1 MPRRKK
7 NSSLINPPALFNV
20 KKMIFKNDQRNYLTE
35 SIPSPSLNGLYPEMY
50 VLTNTQKVF
59 GASVIVNTDV
69 MDRICDIFPEGFT
82 IIPSSIHEVM
92 IVPGEDHDRYQE
104 LGEMVRSVNMT
115 SAVSPEEVLSDRVY
129 TYDRNSK
136 SIHQV
141 DESMYDKNCE
151 QPEFK
156 QSKSGMA
163 QNNGLVYKEK
173 QVDIEI

>member
-1 MPRRKK
+1 
-7 NSSLINPPALFNV
+7 
-20 KKMIFKNDQRNYLTE
+20 
-35 SIPSPSLNGLYPEMY
+35 
-50 VLTNTQKVF
+50 
-59 GASVIVNTDV
+59 
-69 MDRICDIFPEGFT
+69 
-82 IIPSSIHEVM
+82 M
-92 IVPGEDHDRYQE
+92 IVPGEDHDRYQK
-104 LGEMVRSVNMT
+104 LGEIVRSVNMT

>member
-1 MPRRKK
+1 MITDRELARYISNNLHLYLADEDKPVECKVVDVSK
-7 NSSLINPPALFNV
+7 N
-20 KKMIFKNDQRNYLTE
+20 
-35 SIPSPSLNGLYPEMY
+35 NGGTVAGVQILMHGVDHGP
-50 VLTNTQKVF
+50 
-59 GASVIVNTDV
+59 VIS
-69 MDRICDIFPEGFT
+69 MET
-82 IIPSSIHEVM
+82 I
-92 IVPGEDHDRYQE
+92 
-104 LGEMVRSVNMT
+104 
-115 SAVSPEEVLSDRVY
+115 RVY